1 MEKTFEI
8 LSMYFHFRN
17 SVVVIGTKLKFLRDS
32 LHVTCSSIIIHSHIY
47 VIYYIILPH
56 YSKTIITIKQYFVI
70 TTSYLVITTYYL
82 VITCTTHYLVIRLLS
97 KNCDILSRCYDL
109 ESHHYLI
116 ITTVTWLKY
125 CRYGVKTLSNQSI
138 NHSINHLIN
147 QSINQSINHYYNL
160 TTIPESPLYG

>member
-1 MEKTFEI
+1 
-8 LSMYFHFRN
+8 MYFHFRN
-17 SVVVIGTKLKFLRDS
+17 SVVIIGTKLNFLRDS

-56 YSKTIITIKQYFVI
+56 HSKTIITIKYQTV
-70 TTSYLVITTYYL
+70 SRNNNLLSGYYDIL
-82 VITCTTHYLVIRLLS
+82 SRYNMHDTYLVIRLLS
-97 KNCDILSRCYDL
+97 KNCDILSRYYDL

-138 NHSINHLIN
+138 N
-147 QSINQSINHYYNL
+147 QSITN
-160 TTIPESPLYG
+160 TT